1 MNKSLLLQYIKG
13 HTTEDQNKK
22 VLDWIAESADNERYF
37 LMLNNLWISLNISEE
52 KATEEELREIRA
64 LTTQKRYLLS
74 PFRKILPYA
83 AAAVILLSLG
93 LNFYLVK
100 NSSLNSSASTEA
112 PVRLADM
119 TAGLKHELYTEKGV
133 KARIMLPDSSF
144 VWLNS
149 DSKIVFPDR
158 FESDIRE
165 IEFSGEAF
173 FDIRKDSLHPLIIK
187 TNKNFIV
194 EVLGTRF
201 NLKSYDNDFEARTTL
216 YAGKL
221 NVISQV
227 ESKNKNKPGRVVT
240 TLHPLESCIIRNN
253 QAPVHS
259 KPDNVGDYTA
269 WKDGKIIF
277 DSTPISE
284 AVKILERWHGVQFV
298 VKDRSV
304 YNYTITAKFKT
315 ESIVQIMEMI
325 KYCALVDY
333 SIDSTKVTLFG
344 RKI

>member
-13 HTTEDQNKK
+13 QTTEDQDKM
-22 VLDWIAESADNERYF
+22 VLDWIAESADNERFF
-37 LMLNNLWISLNISEE
+37 LRLNNLWISLNISEE
-52 KATEEELREIRA
+52 KATEKELSEIRA
-64 LTTQKRYLLS
+64 LTTKKRSLLS
-74 PFRKILPYA
+74 PLRKILPYA
-83 AAAVILLSLG
+83 AAAVVLLSFG

-100 NSSLNSSASTEA
+100 NNSVKPQDLTDT

-149 DSKIVFPDR
+149 DSKIIFPDR

-165 IEFSGEAF
+165 IEFSGEAY

-194 EVLGTRF
+194 EVLGTKF
-201 NLKSYDNDFEARTTL
+201 NLKSYDNDNEARTTL
-216 YAGKL
+216 YSGKL
-221 NVISQV
+221 NVISQI
-227 ESKNKNKPGRVVT
+227 ESSRNDKRNEVVT
-240 TLHPLESCIIRNN
+240 TLNPLESCIIRSN
-253 QAPVHS
+253 QAPVHLR
-259 KPDNVGDYTA
+259 PDNIDDYTA

-298 VKDRSV
+298 VKDRTV

>member
-22 VLDWIAESADNERYF
+22 VLDWIAESADNEKYF
-37 LMLNNLWISLNISEE
+37 LRLNNLWISLNISEE
-52 KATEEELREIRA
+52 KAAEEELKEIRA
-64 LTTQKRYLLS
+64 LTTQKRSLLS
-74 PFRKILPYA
+74 TFRKVLPYA
-83 AAAVILLSLG
+83 AAAVIILSIG
-93 LNFYLVK
+93 LNFYLLKKSSVK
-100 NSSLNSSASTEA
+100 SSIVTEA

-133 KARIMLPDSSF
+133 KARIMLPDSSY

-173 FDIRKDSLHPLIIK
+173 FDIRKDSLHPLIIR

-201 NLKSYDNDFEARTTL
+201 NLKSYDNDVEARTTL
-216 YAGKL
+216 YTGKL

-227 ESKNKNKPGRVVT
+227 ENSNNKKPGRVVT
-240 TLHPLESCIIRNN
+240 TLLPLESCIIRNN

-259 KPDNVGDYTA
+259 KPDNVSDYTA